1 MMINSNVLNAHY
13 IRIFARN
20 DERNSGAIC
29 NIVSS
34 AGLIS
39 NPKMSVY
46 AASKWAVNG
55 WSDSLRLEMQT
66 TG

>member
-1 MMINSNVLNAHY
+1 MMK
-13 IRIFARN
+13 
-20 DERNSGAIC
+20 ENSGAIC

-55 WSDSLRLEMQT
+55 WSDSLRLEMQQLARIFLSLQLCLLHQHRNV
-66 TG
+66 